1 MDYNNPPEQQGQGP
15 YPIPDEHLTADKRY
29 DKYNAEKQLT
39 QAIGSAHEVLS
50 SATTV
55 FPFTLFPDT
64 ITIDRTKLTVAHR
77 SFFGVAEVMSMNVE
91 DVLNVTANV
100 GPFFGSL
107 RITTRFF
114 DPGKPYEIN
123 WLWRADA
130 VKLKRIL
137 QGYILAMQRKIDCS
151 ALTTGE
157 LTRLLDELG
166 QGAPDA

>member
-1 MDYNNPPEQQGQGP
+1 MDYDNPPEQQRQGS
-15 YPIPDEHLTADKRY
+15 YPIPDEHITADKRY
-29 DKYNAEKQLT
+29 DRYNAEKQLA
-39 QAIGSAHEVLS
+39 QAIGSAHEVLAT
-50 SATTV
+50 ATTV

-77 SFFGVAEVMSMNVE
+77 SFFSVAEVMSINVE

-114 DPGKPYEIN
+114 DPGKPYEVN
-123 WLWRADA
+123 WLRRADA
-130 VKLKRIL
+130 IKLKRVL
-137 QGYILAMQRKIDCS
+137 QGYILAIQRRIDCS
-151 ALTTGE
+151 ALATKE

-166 QGAPDA
+166 QGTPDE